1 MSTTS
6 SFIGTTLEN
15 GYTIESLLGKGS
27 FGEVFRAKK
36 GSLSCACKVEKR
48 EKTATSQLK
57 IERKA
62 YRILRDIDTVPRML
76 YFGTIGSHRFLC
88 LDMLGP
94 NLETVLK
101 EQGGTFT
108 ESTAASLGIRALETL
123 EQIHDAGILHRD
135 IKPQN
140 MCLAPDG
147 APKVYFIDFGLCKKY
162 TTKDHGH
169 IPHRSD
175 KKVTGTPRFCSL
187 RTLVG
192 HESSRRD
199 DVEGLMYVLFYF
211 MLGRLPWQ
219 GLGKDTSTKTE
230 KHRQIMES
238 KKETTT
244 KRLTAGLK
252 HAERWADVFETVRNL
267 EFTERPRYTEYTQIL
282 RRIV

>member
-6 SFIGTTLEN
+6 SFLGTTLAN
-15 GYTIESLLGKGS
+15 GYKIDSLLGKGS
-27 FGEVFRAKK
+27 FGEVFVATK

-62 YRILRDIDTVPRML
+62 YRILREVETVPDML

-88 LDMLGP
+88 LEMLGP

-101 EQGGTFT
+101 EQGGTLS
-108 ESTAASLGIRALETL
+108 ESTTASLGIRALETL
-123 EQIHDAGILHRD
+123 EQIHEAGILHRD

-147 APKVYFIDFGLCKKY
+147 SPKVYFIDFGLCKKY
-162 TTKDHGH
+162 TTKDGH

-192 HESSRRD
+192 HESARRD
-199 DVEGLMYVLFYF
+199 DVEGLLYVLFYF

-219 GLGKDTSTKTE
+219 GLGKDASTKTE

-252 HAERWADVFETVRNL
+252 HAARWGDLFERVREV
-267 EFTERPRYTEYTQIL
+267 EFVERPRYQEYRRLL